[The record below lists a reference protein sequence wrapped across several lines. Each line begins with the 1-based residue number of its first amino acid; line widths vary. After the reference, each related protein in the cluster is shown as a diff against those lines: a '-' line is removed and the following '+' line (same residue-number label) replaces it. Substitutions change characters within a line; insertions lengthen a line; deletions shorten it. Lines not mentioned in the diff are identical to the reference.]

1 MKISI
6 VIPVYGSAEILEEGH
21 AFISKILKD
30 ITSEYEILYRNDC
43 SPDNSQVILD
53 RLAAKDKKVRIFINP
68 KNMGLG
74 YNLRNLFNDAQGEY
88 VIYLDA
94 DAYQCFDLTLIKKFI
109 DDMKDREVTI
119 ASRYEVATRQIPWY
133 REYPST
139 IYYLINK
146 ILFGIS
152 LRDVGSGFVIF
163 KKKAL
168 NKINLASNGFDIHV
182 EIFAKLAKTGAKIQ
196 EIPITYKHWYGGSFD
211 VFKHGPK
218 TLLNTIKLFF
228 LIRIL
233 NKR

>member
-1 MKISI
+1 MKIAI
-6 VIPVYGSAEILEEGH
+6 VIPVYGSADILEEGH
-21 AFISKILKD
+21 AFISKILKE
-30 ITSEYEILYRNDC
+30 ITLGYEILYRNDC
-43 SPDNSQVILD
+43 SPDNSQIILD
-53 RLAAKDKKVRIFINP
+53 KLVAKDKKVRTFTNT

-74 YNLRNLFNDAQGEY
+74 YTLRKLFNDAQGEY

-109 DDMKDREVTI
+109 DDMKDRDVTI
-119 ASRYEVATRQIPWY
+119 ASRYEIATRQIPWY

-146 ILFGIS
+146 ILFGMSI
-152 LRDVGSGFVIF
+152 RDVGSGFVIF

-168 NKINLASNGFDIHV
+168 NKINLTSKGFDIHV
-182 EIFAKLAKTGAKIQ
+182 EIFAKLVKTDASIR

-218 TLLNTIKLFF
+218 TVLNTIKWFF
-228 LIRIL
+228 LIRIF